1 MLFFIK
7 TNIFTRKRD
16 MQNKHK
22 HLEVNQLFRVK
33 PKQVASLSPTGLED
47 EGAGVDNTYIIFR
60 MSCLSLVFGYANKNM
75 RLSSPKVDLFIFCI
89 RALALNFS
97 AAEKNLPNAPCNLA
111 VRKEGRRFRK
121 SK

>member
-1 MLFFIK
+1 MLLFI
-7 TNIFTRKRD
+7 TTSIFTRRRD
-16 MQNKHK
+16 IQNKHK

-60 MSCLSLVFGYANKNM
+60 MSCLSLVSGYANKNM
-75 RLSSPKVDLFIFCI
+75 RLSSPQDDLFIFYI
-89 RALALNFS
+89 RVLALNCS
-97 AAEKNLPNAPCNLA
+97 AAETQQNAPCNLA